1 VTPAGG
7 RGLLAPLL
15 VGLAIL
21 TACRQQPSAAVS
33 GQQWRMLLAVSPAPP
48 KALRPAV
55 LRLTVSGVRESD
67 AATVTAEAAM
77 PEMDHRAVLLT
88 FTPVGDGRYEAR
100 HTFSMSG
107 TWAVRVT
114 VTGGPKV
121 LTGSVTVTVAD

>member
-1 VTPAGG
+1 MPAGG
-7 RGLLAPLL
+7 RGLLASLL

-33 GQQWRMLLAVSPAPP
+33 GQQWRMLLAVSPTPP

-55 LRLTVSGVRESD
+55 LRLTVSGVRELG
-67 AATVTAEAAM
+67 ATVTAEAAM

-88 FTPVGDGRYEAR
+88 FTRVGDGRYEAR

-121 LTGSVTVTVAD
+121 LTGSFTVTVAD